1 MKFGIFHTVQLHE
14 SQTAKESLNNAL
26 EEIMLSEELG
36 LDETWLGEHHF
47 SRHGLLS
54 GFFSFIGHVAAKTSK
69 IRIGTAITVLPF
81 HNPIHVASESAMID
95 VLSNGRFDLGVG
107 RGYQLQEFEGLGIDI
122 EQATDRF
129 REGVDVIVKAWTEEK
144 LTYKG
149 KFTNVEDKWI
159 IPKPIQNPIP
169 IYVAVSTTPATID
182 FAAKNG
188 HIVMVGG
195 PTAVL
200 GQAPDVIK
208 TWREKMDEYGNKHK
222 HIDPPVQLPIYV
234 APTMEEAINDPK
246 GYDDFSLKILSKI
259 GTPISKD
266 GTIPKGYDEWVNRQK
281 DREGL
286 LVQNNQIPLLRGTP
300 EVLVEKLKICR
311 EKGVKNI
318 FGNFG
323 FPGMDKKKS
332 LRSIELFCTQ
342 VLPEI
347 QKLEE
352 SESKSSV

>member
-1 MKFGIFHTVQLHE
+1 MFDTIRWHQDWTAE
-14 SQTAKESLNNAL
+14 QTLDASLEQIELADKL
-26 EEIMLSEELG
+26 KIQEI
-36 LDETWLGEHHF
+36 WLGEHHF

-81 HNPIHVASESAMID
+81 HNPILVASESAMID

-107 RGYQLQEFEGLGIDI
+107 RGYQLQEFEGLGVDV

-208 TWREKMDEYGNKHK
+208 TWRK
-222 HIDPPVQLPIYV
+222 
-234 APTMEEAINDPK
+234 
-246 GYDDFSLKILSKI
+246 
-259 GTPISKD
+259 
-266 GTIPKGYDEWVNRQK
+266 
-281 DREGL
+281 
-286 LVQNNQIPLLRGTP
+286 
-300 EVLVEKLKICR
+300 
-311 EKGVKNI
+311 KN
-318 FGNFG
+318 G
-323 FPGMDKKKS
+323 
-332 LRSIELFCTQ
+332 
-342 VLPEI
+342 
-347 QKLEE
+347 
-352 SESKSSV
+352 

>member
-14 SQTAKESLNNAL
+14 SQTASESLTNAL
-26 EEIMLSEELG
+26 EEIMLAEELG

-54 GFFSFIGHVAAKTSK
+54 GFFSFLGYVAANTSR

-81 HNPIHVASESAMID
+81 HNPILVAEESAMID
-95 VLSNGRFDLGVG
+95 ILSKGRFDLGIG
-107 RGYQLQEFEGLGIDI
+107 RGYQLQEFEGLGVDV

-149 KFTNVEDKWI
+149 KFTNVEDIWI

-208 TWREKMDEYGNKHK
+208 TWRKKWMNMV
-222 HIDPPVQLPIYV
+222 INISILILLFNFLFMLPQQ
-234 APTMEEAINDPK
+234 
-246 GYDDFSLKILSKI
+246 
-259 GTPISKD
+259 
-266 GTIPKGYDEWVNRQK
+266 W
-281 DREGL
+281 
-286 LVQNNQIPLLRGTP
+286 
-300 EVLVEKLKICR
+300 
-311 EKGVKNI
+311 
-318 FGNFG
+318 
-323 FPGMDKKKS
+323 KK
-332 LRSIELFCTQ
+332 
-342 VLPEI
+342 P
-347 QKLEE
+347 
-352 SESKSSV
+352 

>member
-14 SQTAKESLNNAL
+14 SQTEKESLNNAL

-54 GFFSFIGHVAAKTSK
+54 GFFSFLGHVAAKTSK

-81 HNPIHVASESAMID
+81 HNPILVASESAMID
-95 VLSNGRFDLGVG
+95 VLSNGRFDLGIG
-107 RGYQLQEFEGLGIDI
+107 RGYQLQEFEGLGVDV

-129 REGVDVIVKAWTEEK
+129 REGIEVIVKALTEEK

-208 TWREKMDEYGNKHK
+208 TWREKMDEYGNEH
-222 HIDPPVQLPIYV
+222 
-234 APTMEEAINDPK
+234 
-246 GYDDFSLKILSKI
+246 
-259 GTPISKD
+259 TPISKD
-266 GTIPKGYDEWVNRQK
+266 GSIPKGYDEWVNRQK

-347 QKLEE
+347 QKLEK
-352 SESKSSV
+352 SESKSNV